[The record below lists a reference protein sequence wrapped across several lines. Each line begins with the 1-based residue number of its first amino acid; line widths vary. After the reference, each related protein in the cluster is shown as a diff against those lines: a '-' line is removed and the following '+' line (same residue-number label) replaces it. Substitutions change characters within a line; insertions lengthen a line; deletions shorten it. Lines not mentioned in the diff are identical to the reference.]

1 MMRKTHSFFLT
12 SILLLL
18 VLFFFVQN
26 SDKNHGE
33 TFITQENLFL
43 LSEVKT
49 LLDQNLP
56 LPSKK
61 EVSDSLI
68 QGFV

>member
-1 MMRKTHSFFLT
+1 MMRKTHPFFLT

-18 VLFFFVQN
+18 VLFLFVQN
-26 SDKNHGE
+26 SDKNPSK
-33 TFITQENLFL
+33 TFLTTENLSL
-43 LSEVKT
+43 LSEVKV

-61 EVSDSLI
+61 EVSESLI
-68 QGFV
+68 H